1 MASSVS
7 LSEPIHHVAL
17 SLADQLPILQIIIP
31 FITAPLIVFLGV
43 RQLAWPLAFLASV
56 LCVVTSSLLLKQVI
70 DGSEISYQ
78 LGGWAPPLGIEYR
91 VDVVNAFVLLLI
103 SGIASVVLF
112 WARLGLKAEVPE
124 RSHALFYALFLLC
137 LTGLMG
143 VVITGDAF
151 NVFVFLEISSLSTYV
166 LIAQGCHQDKRA
178 FTASYNYLIMGTI
191 GATFFVIGIGFLYM
205 ATGTLNMADLADR
218 IALQHDNRTIQA
230 AFAFIVV
237 GMGLKAAIYPLHLW
251 MPNAYTFAPSPVV
264 AFLSG
269 TATKMAL
276 YVLLRFMFTVF
287 QPAFLEEVPLIEAII
302 LPFAIVAMFA
312 SSISAFAQRDLKRM
326 LAHSSV
332 AQLGYMMLGIG
343 LFSHTGL
350 TATVIHLFNHGIT
363 KAALFLG
370 VGCYVFVVGGAS
382 YEKLKGLGKT
392 MPWTS
397 AAMVI
402 AGLSLIGVPGTAG
415 FVSKWI
421 LVQAAFEQ
429 GWWIFAFLI
438 VLSSILAVAYVWRM
452 IEALYLA
459 SPAEGAMSQEVP
471 FLMLLPLWALAL
483 STLYFGLVTDITLG
497 AAKAA
502 ASGLMSGSSG
512 MF

>member
-1 MASSVS
+1 
-7 LSEPIHHVAL
+7 
-17 SLADQLPILQIIIP
+17 
-31 FITAPLIVFLGV
+31 
-43 RQLAWPLAFLASV
+43 
-56 LCVVTSSLLLKQVI
+56 
-70 DGSEISYQ
+70 
-78 LGGWAPPLGIEYR
+78 
-91 VDVVNAFVLLLI
+91 
-103 SGIASVVLF
+103 
-112 WARLGLKAEVPE
+112 
-124 RSHALFYALFLLC
+124 
-137 LTGLMG
+137 
-143 VVITGDAF
+143 
-151 NVFVFLEISSLSTYV
+151 
-166 LIAQGCHQDKRA
+166 
-178 FTASYNYLIMGTI
+178 
-191 GATFFVIGIGFLYM
+191 
-205 ATGTLNMADLADR
+205 
-218 IALQHDNRTIQA
+218 
-230 AFAFIVV
+230 
-237 GMGLKAAIYPLHLW
+237 
-251 MPNAYTFAPSPVV
+251 
-264 AFLSG
+264 
-269 TATKMAL
+269 
-276 YVLLRFMFTVF
+276 
-287 QPAFLEEVPLIEAII
+287 
-302 LPFAIVAMFA
+302 
-312 SSISAFAQRDLKRM
+312 
-326 LAHSSV
+326 
-332 AQLGYMMLGIG
+332 MMLGIG

-459 SPAEGAMSQEVP
+459 SPAEGAVSQEVP